1 VPVSSTP
8 LPISRQTTRR
18 RPLHAMNIK
27 KERFRL
33 MDFNEFKSGPARGIF
48 AGLGGEWPEV
58 LNRSEPCV
66 SITNRPKIR
75 RRWAEFSDVLTS
87 MLVSARINVSAGEYA
102 EKTAELLSETED
114 RSSSSSFERA
124 DFDLLVL
131 GTIAGFAGEIAL
143 WELIQM
149 SLYERSAARAEMAP

>member
-1 VPVSSTP
+1 MGIRVNTACGQVIAAPSIFPERVRQAA
-8 LPISRQTTRR
+8 SRLTDFFGNRR
-18 RPLHAMNIK
+18 FGSIGRDD
-27 KERFRL
+27 FR
-33 MDFNEFKSGPARGIF
+33 A
-48 AGLGGEWPEV
+48 
-58 LNRSEPCV
+58 
-66 SITNRPKIR
+66 
-75 RRWAEFSDVLTS
+75 
-87 MLVSARINVSAGEYA
+87 YA

-149 SLYERSAARAEMAP
+149 SLDERSAATAEMAP